1 MMHLKN
7 YGALC
12 RARSYSLWPPGL
24 VAVLGLLLSLSSCRE
39 GEFREGK
46 FPETRISYE
55 VINLS
60 GDDRLNTTVQLNWYG
75 SDADGYVT
83 GFELSLDKQNWDF
96 TTKQDSLFTFDI
108 PPGQD
113 SADIDFYVRAIDNDG
128 HVDPSPA
135 YLQIPIL
142 NSPPEARFLNDR
154 GPGDTAFIA
163 ATFSWLA
170 RDPDGNESVQQV
182 EIKANQGP
190 WTPIKRGNPLITLVP
205 DTSVNQGPASA
216 RLYYGTDL
224 GSWENLSGLEVGDS
238 NRLYIRAV
246 DIAGKTS
253 PVDTSDRFHLRGKTS
268 GVSTLWVSGH
278 SSSITA
284 EYRSLLQNAGLNV
297 ELFNLG
303 ADQGAGIPKYTDP
316 TIQLIFAQYQRAFL
330 NLSSTSFT
338 NPVTGQ
344 SRTLLATLAP
354 VIQRFTDRGGQYF
367 LSTSFPKSADISE
380 ITGVYP
386 LQALSLSSQS
396 GSQARITTDSALVP
410 LQSGSF
416 PELRPDN
423 VEFGV
428 VPIQKSSDA
437 QAFYRAE
444 LTKFRGWNGPTDVVA
459 TVRRPG
465 NQLTEVFF
473 AQELHRY
480 TRNTG
485 AVSQLIGDIFQNE
498 F

>member
-1 MMHLKN
+1 M
-7 YGALC
+7 
-12 RARSYSLWPPGL
+12 
-24 VAVLGLLLSLSSCRE
+24 GLLVILSSCRQ
-39 GEFREGK
+39 GEFREGE
-46 FPETRISYE
+46 FPETQISYE
-55 VINLS
+55 VINLN

-75 SDADGYVT
+75 TDADGYVT
-83 GFELSLDKQNWDF
+83 GFELSLDRQNWDY
-96 TTKQDSLFTFDI
+96 TTEQDSVFTFDI

-113 SADIDFYVRAIDNDG
+113 STDIDFYVRAIDNDG

-135 YLQIPIL
+135 YLQIPLL

-170 RDPDGNESVQQV
+170 TDPDGRETVQQV

-190 WTPIKRGNPLITLVP
+190 WTPIQRGNPLISLLP
-205 DTSVNQGPASA
+205 DTSVNQGAATA

-224 GSWENLSGLEVGDS
+224 DTWDNISGLEVSDS

-246 DIAGKTS
+246 DIAGKIS
-253 PVDTSDRFHLRGKTS
+253 PVDTSDRFYLRGKTP
-268 GVSTLWVSGH
+268 GQSTLWVSGH

-284 EYRSLLQNAGLNV
+284 EYAAILQSAGLSAD
-297 ELFNLG
+297 LLNLG
-303 ADQGAGIPKYTDP
+303 ADQGARIPKYTDP
-316 TIQLIFAQYQRAFL
+316 TLQLIFAQYQRAFL
-330 NLSSTSFT
+330 NLSSTSYT

-354 VIQRFTDRGGQYF
+354 VVQRFTDRGGQYF
-367 LSTSFPKSADISE
+367 LTTSFPKSADLSE
-380 ITGVYP
+380 VTGVYP
-386 LQALSLSSQS
+386 LQDLSLSSQP

-410 LQSGSF
+410 LQSGSYPALQ
-416 PELRPDN
+416 PEN

-437 QAFYRAE
+437 QAFYRAQ
-444 LTKFRGWNGPTDVVA
+444 LTEFRGWNGPTDVVA

-473 AQELHRY
+473 AQELHRF
-480 TRNTG
+480 TSTAG
-485 AVSQLIGDIFQNE
+485 AVPQLIGDIFQNE